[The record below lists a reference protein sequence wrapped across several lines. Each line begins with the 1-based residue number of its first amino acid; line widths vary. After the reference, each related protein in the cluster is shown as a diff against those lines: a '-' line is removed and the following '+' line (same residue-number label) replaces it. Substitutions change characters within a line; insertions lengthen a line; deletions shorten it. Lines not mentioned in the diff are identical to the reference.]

1 MPLAANAKRG
11 YAVLCR
17 LFRRPSLRLWSENY
31 DAAGWW
37 RKGGLAG
44 ETKARA
50 DRSRSALRKVFDLES
65 ISVADLKKL
74 CSLLNLRA
82 PSIKRKVEWQRVIE
96 PAWIAAWGA
105 TTREGAELV
114 VKRSFAVSLAAA
126 ASTVDK
132 FQNLRR
138 KRLLELAQAAPGYMA
153 WKEKGKGTRK
163 LTALALSTFLMPQ
176 WMNAKEQVDQGST
189 PAVKPRRKRAAHDD
203 EVAVV
208 EADDEVVDVADDE
221 VAIVDVA
228 ERVSQLKKR
237 TRVTFR

>member
-37 RKGGLAG
+37 KKGGLAG

-50 DRSRSALRKVFDLES
+50 DRSRSALRKVFDLEG

-105 TTREGAELV
+105 TTLEGAQLV
-114 VKRSFAVSLAAA
+114 VKRSFAMTLAAA
-126 ASTVDK
+126 ATTVGK
-132 FQNLRR
+132 FQHLGR
-138 KRLLELAQAAPGYMA
+138 KRLLTFAQAAPGYMK
-153 WKEKGKGTRK
+153 WKGEGKGTRK
-163 LTALALSTFLMPQ
+163 LTTHALRSFLMPQ
-176 WMNAKEQVDQGST
+176 WMNAKEF
-189 PAVKPRRKRAAHDD
+189 
-203 EVAVV
+203 
-208 EADDEVVDVADDE
+208 ADDE
-221 VAIVDVA
+221 VAADDVAA
-228 ERVSQLKKR
+228 ERVSPLKKR
-237 TRVTFR
+237 GRVTFREE